1 MKKVL
6 NLNDWNDAINEAKEL
21 MAINELSVGTYK
33 NAIKAGIQRGDSK
46 GQQIATTAL
55 ESLTKEVLKD
65 LASQEFIIKAS
76 RNQNQAVAV
85 ANEIRRGDNKNQF
98 NQFKLVFTGEGSMI
112 SNRNLNVL
120 GSDEVHFNAKAYIYL
135 PDTFGGWSSDFTLRG
150 YQQHNHVPVQT
161 LQFSIKNGR
170 VWVYFRAAD
179 TDFEFTRP
187 GARMLAQ
194 LAENIAKELDFPTK
208 VKHNSIKQFD
218 AMPISAN
225 ESVEINEAKKWKLMA
240 AINDPDDKESFEDTY
255 KLKRDKSNWIDITVD
270 RKTLD
275 KMIDDLMSTY
285 GLKDEDIK
293 VKQEGSGPWA
303 FKHPS
308 DLKEGVEVNE
318 GWGSSDQAAMNKSIH
333 KNAGSPKVIP
343 SPFDPVLRSAAEDA
357 VDFWWEDWDE
367 YQDDRAGLIDNAIR
381 AYLRSYFPKEWAMM
395 VRMFEGNEVIEERYD
410 EEEINMSNGF
420 YGTINVHEDDKTT
433 RKLFDRSVK
442 DLMKAFKL
450 SEEEALKLL
459 NSKMG
464 RKAADQIIDGQ
475 AKTAVEGFETY
486 YGRSLKKEM
495 DRVLAMDEARDL
507 NDPVLLKMRAAM
519 AKRDA
524 AKNAPKE
531 PAKKEMSPAKAA
543 KLRKLQA
550 ERAQLMRDMEQE
562 AEMEGG
568 PIADRYGKML
578 NKIDKEIAK
587 LGGHGEWGPEDKVY
601 MSKAEIERRARS
613 IRESEDVNEAWVGP
627 FQFNDKMS
635 DDELKKMYD
644 EALSG
649 YANWQKGFEYP
660 KSDYKKAYQEIEKI
674 LKKKGVVV
682 ESAVN
687 EARSI
692 NKIQKE
698 WNAVSQEM
706 KEVVKSWKSAEGSE
720 KEAHLEKLKGL
731 TAKKKELEKEL
742 DKAVKGKDRNVE
754 LAASE
759 SLMNEGSMSDLD
771 IIAKTAKNFK
781 AFVQEVIADFK
792 LEDTKELRDWLET
805 VYAPYK

>member
-6 NLNDWNDAINEAKEL
+6 NLNDWNNAINEAKEL

-33 NAIKAGIQRGDSK
+33 NAIKAGIERGDSR

-135 PDTFGGWSSDFTLRG
+135 PDTFGGWASDFTLRG

-170 VWVYFRAAD
+170 VWVYFRNAD

-194 LAENIAKELDFPTK
+194 LAENIARELDFPTK

-225 ESVEINEAKKWKLMA
+225 ESVK
-240 AINDPDDKESFEDTY
+240 
-255 KLKRDKSNWIDITVD
+255 
-270 RKTLD
+270 
-275 KMIDDLMSTY
+275 
-285 GLKDEDIK
+285 
-293 VKQEGSGPWA
+293 
-303 FKHPS
+303 
-308 DLKEGVEVNE
+308 VNE

-343 SPFDPVLRSAAEDA
+343 SPFDPVLRNAAEDA
-357 VDFWWEDWDE
+357 VDFWWDDWKE

-395 VRMFEGNEVIEERYD
+395 VRMFEGNEVD
-410 EEEINMSNGF
+410 EKINMDDINDTYGF
-420 YGTINVHEDDKTT
+420 WGTLEDSGVRELEKNVE
-433 RKLFDRSVK
+433 KLFFEAING
-442 DLMKAFKL
+442 LMKNYKL
-450 SEEEALKLL
+450 SEEEALKVL

-464 RKAADQIIDGQ
+464 RKAADQMIDDE
-475 AKTAVEGFETY
+475 AKNGVEGLETY
-486 YGRSLKKEM
+486 YGKSLKKEM

-519 AKRDA
+519 AKRAA

-587 LGGHGEWGPEDKVY
+587 LGGHGEWGPETDAY

-613 IRESEDVNEAWVGP
+613 IRESVEPLCEATIEIDAMDPDNKEFLKFLKKNRVKIISKEMQGP
-627 FQFNDKMS
+627 GGGTPVITIQGSRKDLENVLA
-635 DDELKKMYD
+635 DDEYGWDDPDL
-644 EALSG
+644 A
-649 YANWQKGFEYP
+649 EY
-660 KSDYKKAYQEIEKI
+660 IEES
-674 LKKKGVVV
+674 V
-682 ESAVN
+682 ETEVN

-692 NKIQKE
+692 NKIQKD

-706 KEVVKSWKSAEGSE
+706 KEVVKSWKSAEGAE

-742 DKAVKGKDRNVE
+742 DKAVKGKDRNAE

-759 SLMNEGSMSDLD
+759 SLLEGGMSEID
-771 IIAKTAKNFK
+771 IIAQNARNFK
-781 AFVQEVIADFK
+781 EFMKEVIADFK